1 MDVASMQCHGCGS
14 TNVSFDP
21 QHRMLICNQCGKQE
35 YYSRATLSANSKVL
49 YAKQNAIGF
58 FTEGHYDTARNYAQ
72 DVLNIFVDSAPA
84 LYILAYFDEFVQG
97 HNGALHQYFQKMKS
111 IALEYEEVKDLMT
124 LYLASPYK
132 LMDFEADVIT
142 TIAVNFQSEKDA
154 QALCDFID
162 KLCPY
167 LISKWPSMNYLSK
180 EIVDIYQELADHCG
194 IPKTCFALIN
204 AIQKNPDSP
213 YASNTF
219 FLKPKCRYFFEHFVR
234 PISDVIQVMNA
245 PELKDKFIAAYN
257 QRVQQYKKDTAI
269 DA

>member
-35 YYSRATLSANSKVL
+35 YYSRATLSSNSKVL

-58 FTEGHYDTARNYAQ
+58 FTGGHYDTSRNYAQ

-84 LYILAYFDEFVQG
+84 LYILAYFDEFLQG
-97 HNGALHQYFQKMKS
+97 RNGALQQFFQKMNS

-132 LMDFEADVIT
+132 LMDFEANVIR

-154 QALCDFID
+154 PTLCSFID

-180 EIVDIYQELADHCG
+180 ELVEIYQELADHCG

-204 AIQKNPDSP
+204 AIQNNPDSP
-213 YASNTF
+213 YVSKTF
-219 FLKPKCRYFFEHFVR
+219 FLKPKCRYFFDHFVR
-234 PISDVIQVMNA
+234 PIKDIIQAMNA
-245 PELKDKFIAAYN
+245 PDLKDKFIAAYN
-257 QRVQQYKKDTAI
+257 QRAEQYKKDTAI
-269 DA
+269 DT